1 MSAARAAAAAIAL
14 LALLRGWD
22 RAPPRAAAP
31 KTVVAACATGALL
44 AFACFYNLGRP
55 QFWHHG
61 KQRPMFVHVDDMR
74 IYQPFA
80 KYFDE
85 LGYDG
90 VYLASALAYAEDER
104 GGSIDSIGAT
114 QIRDLRDF
122 RLRPVAS

>member
-1 MSAARAAAAAIAL
+1 ASAAAITL

-22 RAPPRAAAP
+22 RVRRAPPHA
-31 KTVVAACATGALL
+31 KTVIAACAAGAVL

-61 KQRPMFVHVDDMR
+61 KQRPMFVHVTDMR

-85 LGYDG
+85 LRFEAIYR
-90 VYLASALAYAEDER
+90 ASALAFAEDER
-104 GGSIDSIGAT
+104 GGSIDAIAGT
-114 QIRDLRDF
+114 KI
-122 RLRPVAS
+122 